1 MKNALYVVA
10 TPIGNLADISL
21 RALDVLRGVDLVA
34 CEDTRHARHLLDHH
48 GIRVQQGLKVIQR
61 NFRVRGGEIDLICRN
76 GDTVIFV
83 EVRLRSNRQF
93 GGAAG
98 SITAQKQ
105 RRLIIAARHWLL
117 VNGDAPCRF
126 DCVLLDRLDGASIEW
141 LRGAF
146 SAD

>member
-1 MKNALYVVA
+1 MA
-10 TPIGNLADISL
+10 TKQANLNTAEFAASSVGAGDTPSL
-21 RALDVLRGVDLVA
+21 GVTDGRLRQAHGAAAEVLAAKFL
-34 CEDTRHARHLLDHH
+34 
-48 GIRVQQGLKVIQR
+48 VQQGLKVIQR

-126 DCVLLDRLDGASIEW
+126 DCVLLDQLDGASIEW